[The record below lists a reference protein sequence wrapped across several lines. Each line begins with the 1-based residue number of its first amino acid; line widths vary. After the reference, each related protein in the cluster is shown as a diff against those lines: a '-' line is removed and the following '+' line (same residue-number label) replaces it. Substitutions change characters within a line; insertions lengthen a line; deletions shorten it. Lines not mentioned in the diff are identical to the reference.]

1 MENIKIN
8 WDTVSK
14 TDTINAVLNVLSIGN
29 FDRNRYT
36 AEPFIDDIQLET
48 RFIEDFL
55 EYYAMIIINE
65 LRDFTQEKRDYELLI
80 SVPEAFDREVR
91 NLQVSNELPETIEF
105 KTKCI
110 SILSQKIA
118 KVKEY
123 KNIQNFMSKIPD
135 KILGYLH
142 EIRELEDRK
151 GALDKI
157 NKFSQDSA
165 KVEND
170 EADKI
175 ARGCSLTFFVYE
187 TIINNSFKNVVEEIR
202 KKLFKTR
209 IELNADENFMLLLVE
224 MYKYWLISD
233 AKTFL
238 IPEDENSYG
247 YCGKATKDSKP
258 FYRRGVNEARDFF
271 SLMLYMKYEGI
282 STLPMFSTKA
292 KAGLAEDELIEISTG
307 NELWYIPNN
316 ISDDNKNPEKEII
329 RAFYKLDPE
338 LEKMAGTKQNIRTF
352 GNFIASASSARRTS
366 PRSEEVR
373 QMMELYKK
381 YSKKDFYEKLYNVF
395 NEMCDEIA
403 NETPSEMDIILA
415 GFTVEFG
422 KSQIQLIKNSDVRH
436 AIYMNRRFMDENSQI
451 RSSVL
456 IYNPN
461 IISEGSYDYRIIC
474 LRALIMET
482 VLSEQPHFTKE
493 CMQMTADIIMF
504 ILAQNFGL
512 FAKEHLMRS
521 EDYMTEI
528 SMLIAKILNGKHNI
542 EELKENILTVQM
554 IFDKAYDIYVDLL
567 AKIGYNPKG
576 RPEKVENGSEQR
588 KSFDEIWKSVELK
601 ANVFG
606 R

>member
-282 STLPMFSTKA
+282 STLPMFSTKE
-292 KAGLAEDELIEISTG
+292 KAGLVEDELIEISTG

-381 YSKKDFYEKLYNVF
+381 YSKKDFYEKLCNVF

-528 SMLIAKILNGKHNI
+528 SMLIAKILNGRHNI

>member
-29 FDRNRYT
+29 FDRIKYT
-36 AEPFIDDIQLET
+36 AEPFIDDIQLEI

-55 EYYAMIIINE
+55 EYYAIIIVNE

-123 KNIQNFMSKIPD
+123 KDIQSFMAKIPD

-157 NKFSQDSA
+157 NKFSQDSQN
-165 KVEND
+165 VEND

-187 TIINNSFKNVVEEIR
+187 TIINNRFKNVVEEIR

-209 IELNADENFMLLLVE
+209 IKLNADENFMLLLIE

-233 AKTFL
+233 AKHFL
-238 IPEDENSYG
+238 IPDDENSYG
-247 YCGKATKDSKP
+247 YCGKVTKDSKP
-258 FYRRGVNEARDFF
+258 FYRRGANEARDFF

-282 STLPMFSTKA
+282 STLPMFSTKE
-292 KAGLAEDELIEISTG
+292 KAGLAEDDLIEIFTG
-307 NELWYIPNN
+307 NNVWYVPNN

-352 GNFIASASSARRTS
+352 RNFIASAGSARRTS
-366 PRSEEVR
+366 PRGEEVR

-395 NEMCDEIA
+395 NEMCDEIT
-403 NETPSEMDIILA
+403 NESPSEMDIILA
-415 GFTVEFG
+415 GFSVEFG

-461 IISEGSYDYRIIC
+461 IIIEGSYDYKVVC
-474 LRALIMET
+474 LQALIMET

-528 SMLIAKILNGKHNI
+528 SMLIAKILNGRHNI

>member
-29 FDRNRYT
+29 FDRSRYT

-55 EYYAMIIINE
+55 EYYAMIIVNE

-123 KNIQNFMSKIPD
+123 KDIQGFMSKILD

-187 TIINNSFKNVVEEIR
+187 TIINNRFKNVVEEIR

-247 YCGKATKDSKP
+247 YCGKAMKDSKP

-282 STLPMFSTKA
+282 STLPMFSTKE
-292 KAGLAEDELIEISTG
+292 KAGLMEDELIEISTG
-307 NELWYIPNN
+307 NDVWYVPNN

-366 PRSEEVR
+366 PRGEEVR

-436 AIYMNRRFMDENSQI
+436 AIYMNGRFMDENSQI

-461 IISEGSYDYRIIC
+461 IISEGSYDYRVIC

-528 SMLIAKILNGKHNI
+528 SMLIAKILNGRHNI